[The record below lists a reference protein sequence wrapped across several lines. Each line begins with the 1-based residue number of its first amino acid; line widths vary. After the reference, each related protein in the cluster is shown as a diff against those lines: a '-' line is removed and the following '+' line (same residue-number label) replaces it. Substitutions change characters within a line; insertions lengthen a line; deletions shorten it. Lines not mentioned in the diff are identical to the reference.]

1 MSSSERTSYDVVKRG
16 LDGLVAVVGLV
27 VCSPVLAT
35 IALLVAA
42 KLGRP
47 VLFVQDR
54 PGLHG
59 RVFKLYKFRT
69 MKNVDV
75 ESGLVSDGQRLT
87 PFGKALR
94 TTSLDELPTLV
105 NVLKGDMSMVGPRPL
120 LVRYLS
126 RYSPEQARRHE
137 VRPGITGLAQA
148 NGRNALTWDEKFILD
163 VQYVDS
169 RGFSVDASILRDTA
183 TALVRRD
190 GINAD
195 GQATMNEFLGRAS
208 TLPEDRSAE

>member
-1 MSSSERTSYDVVKRG
+1 MSSFERTSYDVVKRG

-35 IALLVAA
+35 VALLVAA
-42 KLGRP
+42 RLGRP

-183 TALVRRD
+183 SALVRRD

-208 TLPEDRSAE
+208 TPPEDRSAE

>member
-35 IALLVAA
+35 VALLVAA
-42 KLGRP
+42 RLGRP

-208 TLPEDRSAE
+208 TPPEDRSAE

>member
-208 TLPEDRSAE
+208 TPPEDRSAE

>member
-183 TALVRRD
+183 SALVRRD

-208 TLPEDRSAE
+208 TPPEDRSAE